1 MDGHLSSVISTPKN
15 LSVTEQME
23 MVRDCGSGVVTLDIN
38 KYTEHVSMNYL
49 VEKEQRMINSTMSIL
64 GVIKM
69 NYKFCPCGNQHPIP
83 LHDGEWY
90 CNRCQSWLREHEKGH
105 LYISRMRDE

>member
-1 MDGHLSSVISTPKN
+1 
-15 LSVTEQME
+15 
-23 MVRDCGSGVVTLDIN
+23 
-38 KYTEHVSMNYL
+38 
-49 VEKEQRMINSTMSIL
+49 
-64 GVIKM
+64 M
-69 NYKFCPCGNQHPIP
+69 NYKFCPCGNDHPIP